1 MSKRRKFNAAFK
13 AKVAREA
20 LKEQKTLLD
29 LSQEFQISPSQIAK
43 WKGQVLDSLP
53 QVFENGPKQTKD
65 SDIDVELLYSQIG
78 KLKMQLD
85 FLKKKTGVDFE

>member
-20 LKEQKTLLD
+20 LKEQKTLLA
-29 LSQEFQISPSQIAK
+29 LSQEFQISPPQIAK
-43 WKGQVLDSLP
+43 WKAQVLDSLP
-53 QVFENGPKQTKD
+53 EIFENGPKQSQD
-65 SDIDVELLYSQIG
+65 SDIDVESLYSQIG

-85 FLKKKTGVDFE
+85 FLKKKTGVDFD